1 VLETLRI
8 SQREDLFSGLTLGE
22 KKALDLDKLT
32 FCPETQQKSSRTLE
46 IVRQQLVEASAQS
59 RRSSAKKKKRE
70 KAGPLLDALIGFQVL
85 ALQASKIFKL
95 KYSIHKMKM

>member
-1 VLETLRI
+1 MLEILRI

-22 KKALDLDKLT
+22 KKALDLDKLI

-46 IVRQQLVEASAQS
+46 IVRQQLVEASTQS
-59 RRSSAKKKKRE
+59 RKSSAKNKWE

-85 ALQASKIFKL
+85 ALQASKFFKL